1 MEENIQHIIEL
12 AKKEFIMEDH
22 SIHGFEHWEE
32 VEKNA
37 IMLANQPGVDLTV
50 VRLFAYIHDCRRQDD
65 HIDPEHGQRSAQF
78 VLELK
83 QSGELDFL
91 NEEQVNTLWFA
102 CKNHNDGVVSDDVT
116 IGTCFDSDRI
126 ELIRCGMIP
135 RPVLM
140 STKTGIR
147 IAEKM
152 QKLYNLL

>member
-1 MEENIQHIIEL
+1 MIIL
-12 AKKEFIMEDH
+12 I
-22 SIHGFEHWEE
+22 
-32 VEKNA
+32 
-37 IMLANQPGVDLTV
+37 P
-50 VRLFAYIHDCRRQDD
+50 
-65 HIDPEHGQRSAQF
+65 QF